1 MPTDV
6 ILPQM
11 GESITEGTITKWR
24 VAVGDAVDRDD
35 PLFDLATDKVDTEVP
50 AAVAGTL
57 AEILVA
63 EGETVAVN
71 TVVARI
77 AAPGEESGKTA
88 PSSGPAAAVDDSAP
102 GSLTGGAESAEPMAA
117 AVAADSSGEGGP
129 GPRKRPRS
137 SPLVRRMA
145 KEHGA
150 DLAEVPGTGEG
161 GRVSK
166 RDMLAWIER
175 LRSRAPAVAAPPSAV
190 AASPPAAATS
200 TPIATDLAPG
210 EVPPPTPGPPPEV
223 PAPPTPPPPP
233 SGIPDRP
240 VPQPVR
246 PPAPSPPVSP
256 SPSPLP
262 SPLPSPV
269 DSPPLSEFDAGARAA
284 EAPPPPDTHSEPMSR
299 MRRSI
304 AEHMT
309 RSRRTAAHVT
319 TVFEVDLSEVVAV
332 REQQA
337 ASFEQRTGVRL
348 TLMPFFARATVDALA
363 DFPLLNAS
371 LDGDRIVHHR
381 SVHLGIAVALRD
393 GLIVP
398 VLDRADERNFVGT
411 ARGIADLAARARSGS
426 LRPEEVSGGTFTIT
440 NPGPYGALFGTPII
454 AQPQSAIL
462 GIGGVHK
469 RAVVVAGDAIAVRS
483 MVFLALSF
491 DHRLID
497 GAVADRFLGSV
508 KQRLETWREA
518 PT

>member
-50 AAVAGTL
+50 AAVAGRL
-57 AEILVA
+57 AEILVP

-77 AAPGEESGKTA
+77 AGAGEEPARTAEAPGLGAAGSDGREDTPADADGPVAPTTA
-88 PSSGPAAAVDDSAP
+88 GVAVDAP
-102 GSLTGGAESAEPMAA
+102 GGASPK
-117 AVAADSSGEGGP
+117 
-129 GPRKRPRS
+129 PRKRPRS

-145 KEHGA
+145 KEHGV

-175 LRSRAPAVAAPPSAV
+175 LGSREPAPAPS
-190 AASPPAAATS
+190 P
-200 TPIATDLAPG
+200 
-210 EVPPPTPGPPPEV
+210 EVPPPDILPEIPPPVIPEV
-223 PAPPTPPPPP
+223 PPAVAPEPAPAPVPRAE
-233 SGIPDRP
+233 RP

-246 PPAPSPPVSP
+246 PP
-256 SPSPLP
+256 LP
-262 SPLPSPV
+262 GDAGRVPALSPV
-269 DSPPLSEFDAGARAA
+269 Q
-284 EAPPPPDTHSEPMSR
+284 PPPAAAPDARSEPMSR
-299 MRRSI
+299 MRRAI
-304 AEHMT
+304 ADHMT
-309 RSRRTAAHVT
+309 HSRRTAAHVT
-319 TVFEVDLSEVVAV
+319 TVFEVDMSAVVAV
-332 REQQA
+332 RERQA
-337 ASFEQRTGVRL
+337 AAFEERTGVRL
-348 TLMPFFARATVDALA
+348 TLMPFFARAAVDALA
-363 DFPLLNAS
+363 EFPLLNAS

-381 SVHLGIAVALRD
+381 SVHLGIAVALPD

-398 VLDRADERNFVGT
+398 VLDRADERNFVGV
-411 ARGIADLAARARSGS
+411 ARGIADLAARARSGA
-426 LRPEEVSGGTFTIT
+426 LHPEEVTGGTFTIT

-469 RAVVVAGDAIAVRS
+469 RAVVVAGDALAVRS

-497 GAVADRFLGSV
+497 GAVADRFLASV
-508 KQRLETWREA
+508 KERLENWREA
-518 PT
+518 PA

>member
-50 AAVAGTL
+50 AAVAGNL

-77 AAPGEESGKTA
+77 AAPGEETGETA
-88 PSSGPAAAVDDSAP
+88 PPSGPRAARDDRSPEAPADPADPVGPTTPDRAAAAP
-102 GSLTGGAESAEPMAA
+102 GEASPGA
-117 AVAADSSGEGGP
+117 
-129 GPRKRPRS
+129 RKRPRS

-145 KEHGA
+145 KEHGV

-175 LRSRAPAVAAPPSAV
+175 LRSREPAAP
-190 AASPPAAATS
+190 ASPP
-200 TPIATDLAPG
+200 IAPDPAPP
-210 EVPPPTPGPPPEV
+210 EIAPEIPPPLPAPSPEV
-223 PAPPTPPPPP
+223 PSPSAPTPVPPRPG
-233 SGIPDRP
+233 SADRP

-246 PPAPSPPVSP
+246 PPAPSAVP
-256 SPSPLP
+256 SPAPVPRP
-262 SPLPSPV
+262 SPMPS
-269 DSPPLSEFDAGARAA
+269 DTGGGRAPA
-284 EAPPPPDTHSEPMSR
+284 ASPPPDGHTEPMSR

-309 RSRRTAAHVT
+309 LSRRTAAHVT
-319 TVFEVDLSEVVAV
+319 TVFEVDMSAVVAV
-332 REQQA
+332 RERQA
-337 ASFEQRTGVRL
+337 AAFEERTGVRL

-381 SVHLGIAVALRD
+381 SVHLGIAVALPD

-398 VLDRADERNFVGT
+398 VLERADERNFVGI
-411 ARGIADLAARARSGS
+411 ARGVADLAARARAGS
-426 LRPEEVSGGTFTIT
+426 LRPEEVAGGTFTIT

-508 KQRLETWREA
+508 KQRLENWQEA
-518 PT
+518 PA

>member
-50 AAVAGTL
+50 AAVAGNL

-77 AAPGEESGKTA
+77 AAPGEETGETA
-88 PSSGPAAAVDDSAP
+88 PPSEAGTAGDDRSAEAPESAADPVGPTTPDRAAAAP
-102 GSLTGGAESAEPMAA
+102 GEASY
-117 AVAADSSGEGGP
+117 

-145 KEHGA
+145 KEHGV

-175 LRSRAPAVAAPPSAV
+175 LRTRKPVAPP
-190 AASPPAAATS
+190 
-200 TPIATDLAPG
+200 
-210 EVPPPTPGPPPEV
+210 PPPTAPDLPPPEV
-223 PAPPTPPPPP
+223 PPGIPPPEIPQPLPQPPPEVPTPAPTPVRPRP
-233 SGIPDRP
+233 GSADRP
-240 VPQPVR
+240 IPRPVR
-246 PPAPSPPVSP
+246 PPAPSPPVPPSLSP
-256 SPSPLP
+256 ALPPSLP
-262 SPLPSPV
+262 PS
-269 DSPPLSEFDAGARAA
+269 LGEAGGVRAT
-284 EAPPPPDTHSEPMSR
+284 EAATPPDAHTEPLSR

-309 RSRRTAAHVT
+309 LSRRTAAHVT
-319 TVFEVDLSEVVAV
+319 TVFEVDMSAVVAV
-332 REQQA
+332 RERQA
-337 ASFEQRTGVRL
+337 AAFEERTGVRL

-381 SVHLGIAVALRD
+381 SVHLGIAVALPD

-398 VLDRADERNFVGT
+398 VLERADERNFVGI
-411 ARGIADLAARARSGS
+411 ARGVADLAARARAGS
-426 LRPEEVSGGTFTIT
+426 LRPEEVAGGTFTIT

-483 MVFLALSF
+483 TVFLALSF

-508 KQRLETWREA
+508 KQRLENWQEA
-518 PT
+518 PA

>member
-24 VAVGDAVDRDD
+24 VAEGDAVDRDD

-50 AAVAGTL
+50 AAVAGRL
-57 AEILVA
+57 AEILVP

-77 AAPGEESGKTA
+77 AGAGEEA
-88 PSSGPAAAVDDSAP
+88 PAP
-102 GSLTGGAESAEPMAA
+102 GSRAAEGDGAEATPADDRAGGGAPERPAEPGAPDTAA
-117 AVAADSSGEGGP
+117 RPADAGP
-129 GPRKRPRS
+129 QPRKRPRS

-145 KEHGA
+145 KEHGV

-166 RDMLAWIER
+166 QDMLAWIER
-175 LRSRAPAVAAPPSAV
+175 LGSREAVPPPAPEIPPEIPEIPSAV
-190 AASPPAAATS
+190 LPEPPPA
-200 TPIATDLAPG
+200 P
-210 EVPPPTPGPPPEV
+210 VPRLPE
-223 PAPPTPPPPP
+223 
-233 SGIPDRP
+233 RP

-246 PPAPSPPVSP
+246 PPPPS
-256 SPSPLP
+256 
-262 SPLPSPV
+262 
-269 DSPPLSEFDAGARAA
+269 DAGGVPVGPAPVAGADAR
-284 EAPPPPDTHSEPMSR
+284 SEPMSR

-309 RSRRTAAHVT
+309 HSRRTAAHVT
-319 TVFEVDLSEVVAV
+319 TVFEVDMSKVVAV
-332 REQQA
+332 RERQA
-337 ASFEQRTGVRL
+337 AAFEERTGLRL
-348 TLMPFFARATVDALA
+348 TLMPFFARAAVDALA
-363 DFPLLNAS
+363 EFPLLNAS

-381 SVHLGIAVALRD
+381 SVHLGIAVALPD

-398 VLDRADERNFVGT
+398 VLDRADERNFVGV
-411 ARGIADLAARARSGS
+411 ARGIADLAARARSGA
-426 LRPEEVSGGTFTIT
+426 LHPEEVTGGTFTIT
-440 NPGPYGALFGTPII
+440 NPGPFGALFGTPII

-497 GAVADRFLGSV
+497 GAVADRFLASV
-508 KQRLETWREA
+508 KERLENWREA
-518 PT
+518 PA